1 VPGSYSDRRPQLCTA
16 STSAHVY
23 RSPRPYPM
31 QPSTMKQRSFS
42 PLLTPIVCLSLRSSA
57 PSVECHC
64 WELQLPPHASLSHR
78 QLVVTSSQADCH
90 SESIGCHAM
99 QSASSA
105 VRTSSWAAISGQ
117 GVKPAPLPHAPG
129 SHRVAHRLTHQRYQ
143 AANRARATGRRLQ
156 SITAVA
162 KPFPV
167 RTSFP
172 RPP

>member
-1 VPGSYSDRRPQLCTA
+1 
-16 STSAHVY
+16 
-23 RSPRPYPM
+23 
-31 QPSTMKQRSFS
+31 
-42 PLLTPIVCLSLRSSA
+42 
-57 PSVECHC
+57 
-64 WELQLPPHASLSHR
+64 
-78 QLVVTSSQADCH
+78 
-90 SESIGCHAM
+90 M

-172 RPP
+172 QPP